1 MELFDVLQED
11 GTPSGLQKTR
21 EKVHRDGDL
30 HGSVRIWLIRDCQV
44 LLQKRALNKDSFP
57 GCYDVA
63 SSGHIDAGE
72 DAMTAAIREV
82 QEEINLTITKE
93 DLTPLFTQRLHVD
106 IQQKCGRFISNEVN
120 TVYLL
125 CKELDITTL
134 RGQKSEIDNLKWITM
149 SDLLAALHEENS
161 NYCIPLSECQR
172 VFAYYSGY
180 QK

>member
-11 GTPSGLQKTR
+11 GTPSGLTKTR
-21 EKVHRDGDL
+21 EKVHQDGDL
-30 HGSVRIWLIRDCQV
+30 HGSVRIWLIRDDLV
-44 LLQKRALNKDSFP
+44 LLQKRVLNKDSFP

-82 QEEINLTITKE
+82 QEEINLTITE
-93 DLTPLFTQRLHVD
+93 EGLIPLFTQRLHVD
-106 IQQKCGRFISNEVN
+106 IEQTKGRFISNEVN

-125 CKELDITTL
+125 REGFNIDTL
-134 RGQKSEIDNLKWITM
+134 CAQKSEIDCLKWIPM
-149 SDLLAALHEENS
+149 SDLLSALCEENS
-161 NYCIPLSECQR
+161 NYCIPLSECKR
-172 VFAYYSGY
+172 VFAYYSDY